1 MVIITKSPHG
11 PACLLWT
18 CQNWR
23 QVESIL
29 IKLGLQSCFL
39 VMAFHKVGEEW
50 KAEMERES

>member
-50 KAEMERES
+50 KAEMEREP